1 MTPWHVVL
9 YSSITVVI
17 IFVAI
22 AFFYFIKTKNV
33 MKKGEERSGDL
44 LETLKKGD
52 KVLFASGLIG
62 TFVRIKDKDISA
74 IIKLHDGS
82 EVEVALYSISNIIN

>member
-9 YSSITVVI
+9 YSSITVIV

-22 AFFYFIKTKNV
+22 AFIYFTKTKNV

-44 LETLKKGD
+44 LGSLKKGD
-52 KVLFASGLIG
+52 KVLFASGMIG